1 MACQTQ
7 IDNMLKKDFSISS
20 NNLLYSHRLSMIK
33 RKNELLNNVSNL
45 FESLI
50 SEKEFKQIKHLIS
63 NPIRDNLTFHFEN
76 NYFDLDISLLMER
89 KNVISLRY
97 YVMVNLNQ
105 YSFKIPYQEFF
116 KMLYSEFK
124 QRLLSSDRYNFCF
137 QKSKYEN
144 MIVLQQSF
152 C

>member
-63 NPIRDNLTFHFEN
+63 NPIRDNLTWRFVPQPEA
-76 NYFDLDISLLMER
+76 FDHMFTDKELYEKYNLTEEEINIIESVIKER
-89 KNVISLRY
+89 K
-97 YVMVNLNQ
+97 
-105 YSFKIPYQEFF
+105 
-116 KMLYSEFK
+116 
-124 QRLLSSDRYNFCF
+124 
-137 QKSKYEN
+137 
-144 MIVLQQSF
+144 
-152 C
+152 